1 MFLYFFTILN
11 NTYRIIIQIEITY
24 IKSLLSRIIFEFC
37 SMFVVLMMMRI
48 DKIETEK
55 VSCILKSSKLV
66 LYTTRPFLSFLTRKD
81 SNTVHA
87 VCVLQS

>member
-1 MFLYFFTILN
+1 
-11 NTYRIIIQIEITY
+11 
-24 IKSLLSRIIFEFC
+24 
-37 SMFVVLMMMRI
+37 MFVVLMMMRI

-66 LYTTRPFLSFLTRKD
+66 LYTTRPFLSFLIRKD